1 MVTIPSTV
9 SSYCEN
15 LSITFEAQTKWKSG
29 QKRETAGFTGKGE
42 KENISLVYQ
51 FWPVKFSTFL
61 PYVVELLPHSAS
73 EAESPDWEYVIGC
86 TAIQVVLSR
95 VTPDLLG
102 GEPNHAQNTYFVYVE
117 TSQNCSLESLS
128 LSFPSTI
135 RLETVNTV
143 QLFCGVI
150 LFHFYPFL
158 HFPINISFAQGI
170 SKPNQTEYSQGG
182 KLLKIRCWYLFF
194 PQPVLHW

>member
-1 MVTIPSTV
+1 M
-9 SSYCEN
+9 
-15 LSITFEAQTKWKSG
+15 L
-29 QKRETAGFTGKGE
+29 
-42 KENISLVYQ
+42 
-51 FWPVKFSTFL
+51 
-61 PYVVELLPHSAS
+61 VELLPHSVS

-102 GEPNHAQNTYFVYVE
+102 GELNHAQTFVYVE

-128 LSFPSTI
+128 LSFPSTT

-150 LFHFYPFL
+150 LFRFYPFL
-158 HFPINISFAQGI
+158 HFSINISFAQGI
-170 SKPNQTEYSQGG
+170 SKPDQTEYS
-182 KLLKIRCWYLFF
+182 
-194 PQPVLHW
+194 